1 LPFSRPVQI
10 CIIAS
15 TALVGIII
23 GNLAWTISL
32 AVYIGCVLLL
42 VLSIRK
48 RYFIII
54 FILIA
59 SFLGIWRGQSNHS
72 NQLKLVG
79 LIGQKI
85 SITATISD
93 DPAINDK
100 GIMSF
105 GLGHILSNGKSI
117 PGSLQVYT
125 HPLRVHRGFQLQL
138 EGKVKPGYGKYV
150 AELVYPK
157 AAIISSQQSE
167 LEITR
172 QRFFAGMKTALSE
185 PAASFGLGLLV
196 GIRALIPKPL
206 QAELAL
212 VGLSHLVAV
221 SGYNLTIIVRAVE
234 RILIRFGRGIALI
247 ASLWMIAAFLAVTGA
262 SASVVRAAMVSIMM
276 LLATYYGRQFKP
288 LVLIFIA
295 ASATALVKPDYLT
308 DLGWLLS
315 FLAFFGILVLAPA
328 IWRRFGEPKS
338 ILLKLLIETLCA
350 QILTLPLILFIFGQL
365 SIVAPLTNLLILPL
379 VPLAMLVCFIAGLA
393 GMFIPAWCGWFA
405 WPAQIMLNIVLKV
418 IDSFASLSWAGS
430 ILYFDLSTMLISYLI
445 IILLTLTL
453 HRSIPKKIKDSEDGL
468 TRMSITGQLT

>member
-1 LPFSRPVQI
+1 MPFSRPVQI
-10 CIIAS
+10 CLIAA

-32 AVYIGCVLLL
+32 AVYSGCLLL
-42 VLSIRK
+42 LALSLRK
-48 RYFIII
+48 RYFII
-54 FILIA
+54 FVLVA
-59 SFLGIWRGQSNHS
+59 FFFGMWRGQVNHA
-72 NQLKLVG
+72 NQLKLAG
-79 LIGQKI
+79 LIGQKVI
-85 SITATISD
+85 ITAIISD
-93 DPAINDK
+93 DPSTNDK

-105 GLGHILSNGKSI
+105 GLDHIRSNGKSI

-125 HPLRVHRGFQLQL
+125 YPLRVHRGFQLHL
-138 EGKVKPGYGKYV
+138 TGKVKSGYGKYI

-157 AAIISSQQSE
+157 TTIISSQQSE

-221 SGYNLTIIVRAVE
+221 SGYNLTIIVRATE
-234 RILIRFGRGIALI
+234 RLFLRFGRGIALI
-247 ASLWMIAAFLAVTGA
+247 ISLWFIAGFLAVTGA
-262 SASVVRAAMVSIMM
+262 SASIVRAAMVSIMM

-288 LVLIFIA
+288 LVLILIA
-295 ASATALVKPDYLT
+295 AASTSLAKPDYLT

-338 ILLKLLIETLCA
+338 ILIKLLIESLCA

-379 VPLAMLVCFIAGLA
+379 VPIAMLVCFVAGLA
-393 GMFIPAWCGWFA
+393 GMLIPAWCGWLA
-405 WPAQIMLNIVLKV
+405 WPAQIMLNFILKV
-418 IDSFASLSWAGS
+418 IDSFASLPWAGS
-430 ILYFDLSTMLISYLI
+430 ILYFDLQTMLASYFT
-445 IILLTLTL
+445 IILVSIALN
-453 HRSIPKKIKDSEDGL
+453 RSTPKKRSGAEDGL